1 MALGVRLGRARPRQ
15 PTPMKFFRPLQP
27 GQGLASLHRLA
38 LLLLASLAAVA
49 LLQADRLGRQ
59 ADQEQLGAQDSA
71 SLVHGLTRMVDD
83 GRGLEALHLAQ
94 DSPAQQRALEAEL
107 LRQRQRLQA
116 RLKAAST
123 GRSVQEQACLDAVA
137 FRLGA
142 YWQVQD
148 QLLQASRS
156 ALLKASL
163 VPQAQALLNGSSQDR
178 YRAVIDALETWW
190 RQQDA
195 DPAGAAQQSR
205 SQAVLCLRLALL
217 AMVLLLSGLLLG
229 LVQQAMAGRRQGQSS
244 TVKSDARAPDDQAAP
259 APARRAA
266 QRAQDMAMRAQ
277 LLALNATVQAARGG
291 GRRADL
297 DALASETQALAPR
310 CAAAADQD
318 RGSDLRLDPP
328 SQPVMA
334 DADADAD
341 ATPQTDPAK
350 PPRPRDRS

>member
-38 LLLLASLAAVA
+38 LLLLALLAAVA

-59 ADQEQLGAQDSA
+59 ADQEQLGARDSA
-71 SLVHGLTRMVDD
+71 GLVHGLTRLVDD

-94 DSPAQQRALEAEL
+94 DSAVPQRALEAEL

-137 FRLGA
+137 IRLGA

-148 QLLQASRS
+148 QLLQASRL
-156 ALLKASL
+156 ALHNASL
-163 VPQAQALLNGSSQDR
+163 VPQAQALLNGSSQDS
-178 YRAVIDALETWW
+178 YRAVIDALDTWW
-190 RQQDA
+190 RQHEA
-195 DPAGAAQQSR
+195 ELAASPLQSR
-205 SQAVLCLRLALL
+205 SQALLCLRLALL
-217 AMVLLLSGLLLG
+217 AVVLLLLGLLLG
-229 LVQQAMAGRRQGQSS
+229 LAQQARAGRRQGQP
-244 TVKSDARAPDDQAAP
+244 TTLKSDAPAPDDHAAQ

-266 QRAQDMAMRAQ
+266 QRAQDKALRAQ
-277 LLALNATVQAARGG
+277 VLALNATVQAARGG

-297 DALASETQALAPR
+297 DALASQAQALALR

-318 RGSDLRLDPP
+318 GGSDSRLDPP
-328 SQPVMA
+328 SLPFMA
-334 DADADAD
+334 DVDADTAPQADA
-341 ATPQTDPAK
+341 AK
-350 PPRPRDRS
+350 PPRPRAKS